1 MAEAAMI
8 YPPALL
14 AAHIGSGVVVLAA
27 GAGAMV
33 FRKGG
38 RLHRLSGDA
47 FVLSM
52 FGLGGFGAIIAAID
66 PERITALIGLFVI
79 YLAVTA
85 WSTARNR
92 GGPATRLGVAALAG
106 GAAIALGMLAF
117 GFQAAASP
125 TGRLDS
131 LPAPVAFAFGTIAA
145 LAVIN
150 DFRVLRRGAAN
161 GPQRL
166 RRHIWRMSTA
176 LFIASASFFLGQ
188 QDEFPAAIQGPVWFV
203 PAFAPLVLMAFWMW
217 RHRNPGRRASRP
229 AAGAAPEPA

>member
-1 MAEAAMI
+1 LS

-14 AAHIGSGVVVLAA
+14 IAHIASGVVVLTA
-27 GAGAMV
+27 GAGAMA

-52 FGLGGFGAIIAAID
+52 IGLGGFGAIIAAID

-79 YLAVTA
+79 YLSVTA

-92 GGPATRLGVAALAG
+92 LGPPNRLDKVALVA

-117 GFQAAASP
+117 GIQAALSP
-125 TGRLDS
+125 KGLLDS
-131 LPAPVAFAFGTIAA
+131 LPAPVAFVFASVMAIA
-145 LAVIN
+145 VFT
-150 DFRVLRRGAAN
+150 DVRVLRGGGTT

-176 LFIASASFFLGQ
+176 FFIASASFFLGQ

-217 RHRNPGRRASRP
+217 RHRNPKARRPRP
-229 AAGAAPEPA
+229 PVGAAAEPA